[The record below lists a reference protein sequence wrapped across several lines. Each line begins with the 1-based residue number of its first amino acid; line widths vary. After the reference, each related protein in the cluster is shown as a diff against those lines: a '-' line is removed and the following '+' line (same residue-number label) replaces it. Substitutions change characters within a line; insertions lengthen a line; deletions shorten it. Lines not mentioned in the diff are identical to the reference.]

1 MSKKLVVTGATKGI
15 GRAIAEKF
23 LANGYETAVCARK
36 APELKAMEEDI
47 ARKGYAGK
55 LYTFVCDVTDRQQL
69 IDFYNFVTDKMDT
82 IDILVNNVGI
92 FEPGAIHSEAEG
104 VLERQMNTNVY
115 CAYHLSRL
123 FLPKMMERKSG
134 HLFNICSTASIMAY
148 ANGGSYCI
156 SKYAVYGMTKVLR
169 EELKPFK
176 IKVTAV
182 LPGATLS
189 GSWEGTTLPEER
201 FMKASD
207 VAESIYSIAHLSA
220 STVVEDILLRPMEG
234 DIE

>member
-1 MSKKLVVTGATKGI
+1 MTKKLVVTGATKGI

-23 LANGYETAVCARK
+23 LANGYETAVCARN
-36 APELKAMEEDI
+36 AVELNTMAEDI
-47 ARKGYAGK
+47 VKKGYPGS
-55 LYTFVCDVTDRQQL
+55 LHTFVCDVTDRNQL
-69 IDFYNFVTDKMDT
+69 IAFHEFVSEKMGA

-92 FEPGAIHSEAEG
+92 FEPGAIHEEAEG
-104 VLERQMNTNVY
+104 VLERQMATNVY

-123 FLPKMMERKSG
+123 FLPKMMECKSG
-134 HLFNICSTASIMAY
+134 HIFNLCSIASIMAY

-156 SKYAVYGMTKVLR
+156 SKYAMYGMTKVLR
-169 EELKPFK
+169 EELKPFM

-189 GSWEGTTLPEER
+189 GSWEGTTLPKER

-207 VAESIYSIAHLSA
+207 VAESIYFIAQLSPA
-220 STVVEDILLRPMEG
+220 TVVEEILLRPMEG
-234 DIE
+234 DIN